1 MSDFKRIA
9 EMYAESEA
17 DCDMSH
23 LTKLTSCFVDEM
35 KTVAPAQTEKF
46 LCDLELYVCPFGSR
60 KLAEKAAAGFKN
72 KDGTTGAHWK
82 YEDVEDVAR
91 KHNVEPDEIPE
102 FYFVLNMMYSDYA
115 KQSRT
120 VEDYVELAMD
130 FIDDKDAPADKAARY
145 FRAMRY

>member
-1 MSDFKRIA
+1 MSDYEKIA
-9 EMYAESEA
+9 RMYADSDA
-17 DCDMSH
+17 DCNMSH
-23 LTKLTSCFVDEM
+23 LTRMTDKFVRE
-35 KTVAPAQTEKF
+35 VAATAPELVEKF

-82 YEDVEDVAR
+82 YEDAEEVAH
-91 KHNVEPDEIPE
+91 KHNIEASEIPE

-120 VEDYVELAMD
+120 VEDYAELAMD
-130 FIDDKDAPADKAARY
+130 FIDDKDAPPDKTARY
-145 FRAMRY
+145 FRSMRY